1 MHDAPRPATETALDI
16 DMVRCGAAQLHLALA
31 DDAMQRVAAQW
42 ARLQAMASTMS
53 EDPLGIADEPAPVF
67 TP

>member
-1 MHDAPRPATETALDI
+1 MHDTPASSADAPSHI
-16 DMVRCGAAQLHLALA
+16 DMVRCAAAQLNLALA

-42 ARLQAMASTMS
+42 ARLQAMASTLAL
-53 EDPLGIADEPAPVF
+53 EPLGIADEPAPVF